1 MLASEIPFDYTLVID
16 QTIPLTSN
24 NAPNHW
30 GAIPL
35 TIHSLRLPIIIDVQV
50 IQLPGRVD
58 DVEFFLLDEQNYAI
72 YQQRK
77 NALASDQTAV
87 QNRFG
92 FVRKGRIVQGQLF
105 FLTNH
110 MGTLYLVLDNSHSA
124 FKEKTVIVKIYK
136 QLPVTASYEAIKKDL
151 SIRQWHEAARHL
163 ENASLELT
171 EGRLENCYNSLRVA
185 FGTILLEIV
194 ESLTNTKIMAQK
206 GKSFPITELMMQ
218 LEAHGVPNEISGI
231 LKRHWSLVSEGLHA
245 EKNRGHPPT
254 EQNVRFAFTLILD
267 SIHYMLSMAGTHPT
281 H

>member
-1 MLASEIPFDYTLVID
+1 MLTSQIPFDYTLVID

-24 NAPNHW
+24 NTPNHW
-30 GAIPL
+30 DAIPL

-77 NALASDQTAV
+77 NALASGETVV
-87 QNRFG
+87 QNWF

-110 MGTLYLVLDNSHSA
+110 MGTHYLVLDNSHSA
-124 FKEKTVIVKIYK
+124 FKEKTVIVKIYN
-136 QLPVTASYEAIKKDL
+136 QLPVTASFEAIKKEL
-151 SIRQWHEAARHL
+151 STRQWHEAARHL

-171 EGRLENCYNSLRVA
+171 EGRLENCCNSLRVA
-185 FGTILLEIV
+185 FGTILLEIT
-194 ESLTNTKIMAQK
+194 ESLTNTKTMPQK
-206 GKSFPITELMMQ
+206 GKSFPITDLMMQ

-245 EKNRGHPPT
+245 EKNKGHPPT

-267 SIHYMLSMAGTHPT
+267 SIHYMLSIAGIHPT